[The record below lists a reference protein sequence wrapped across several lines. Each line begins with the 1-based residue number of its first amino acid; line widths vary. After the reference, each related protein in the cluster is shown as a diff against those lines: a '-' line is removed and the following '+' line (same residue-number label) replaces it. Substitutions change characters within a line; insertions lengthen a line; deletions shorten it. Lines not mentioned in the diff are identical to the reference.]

1 MRNAA
6 YARYA
11 FRAPCYSERQV
22 TVKLDYFKKR
32 FLSPLVRNTLL
43 AMLLWTGG
51 VAGSLWWSKLTLQ
64 QQNIALAMTTAR
76 GTVNKDLAFR
86 AWAGAHGG
94 VYVTPDDNTPP
105 NPYLSDIPDRDVVTN
120 TGIRLTL
127 INPAYM
133 LRLVMAENAL
143 LFGSKGHLTSLQ
155 NTNPVN
161 QPDVWEQAAL
171 ESFRQDA
178 EEATTVADIDGKPHL
193 RMIRPIPMEQG
204 CLKCHAHTGVRVGEV
219 RGGISVAIPMEPLY
233 AISRAQDRNIT
244 LFHGA
249 AWLVGMG
256 LIGVVALR
264 SKWES
269 AERGRAV
276 QAIRELSGELTMAE
290 ERERRSLAQDLHDNL
305 GQLLA
310 VVKIKLATLDPGSLK
325 SSIEEIGSLVDQADR
340 TVRMVR
346 QQLSPPI
353 LHSLG
358 LGPALEWLAD
368 ELKRGY
374 GLTVHVDDDSE
385 PKLLDE
391 AGRTMVFRSVR
402 ELLMNVVRHAQVKR
416 ADVTCLVED
425 RRLIVAVSDEG
436 CGFDVAE
443 ILRALPSAGGFGLFS
458 IRERFAS
465 IGGGMDIDS
474 APGEGS
480 TITLTVPLAAAAT

>member
-1 MRNAA
+1 M
-6 YARYA
+6 
-11 FRAPCYSERQV
+11 
-22 TVKLDYFKKR
+22 KLDFFKKR
-32 FLSPLVRNTLL
+32 FLSALVRNTLL
-43 AMLLWTGG
+43 AMLLWTGS

-64 QQNIALAMTTAR
+64 RQNMALAIATAR
-76 GTVNKDLAFR
+76 GTVNKDIAFR

-94 VYVTPDDNTPP
+94 VYVAPDDKTPP
-105 NPYLSDIPDRDVVTN
+105 NPYLADIPDRDVVTN
-120 TGIRLTL
+120 TGKRLTL

-133 LRLVMAENAL
+133 LRLVMGENGH

-155 NTNPVN
+155 LTNPVN
-161 QPDVWEQAAL
+161 QPDAWEQAAL
-171 ESFRQDA
+171 ESFRQNA

-193 RMIRPIPMEQG
+193 RMMRPIPMEQG
-204 CLKCHAHTGVRVGEV
+204 CLKCHADTGLKVGEV
-219 RGGISVAIPMEPLY
+219 RGGISVAIPMEPIY
-233 AISRAQDRNIT
+233 AISRAQDRNIS

-249 AWLVGMG
+249 AWLLGMG
-256 LIGVVALR
+256 LIGLVALR
-264 SKWES
+264 SKRES
-269 AERGRAV
+269 DERGRAV

-310 VVKIKLATLDPGSLK
+310 AVKIKLTTLDPGSLK
-325 SSIEEIGSLVDQADR
+325 SSIEEIGILVDQADR
-340 TVRMVR
+340 TVRTVR

-374 GLTVHVDDDSE
+374 GLTVHVDDGSD

-391 AGRTMVFRSVR
+391 AGRTIVFRSVR
-402 ELLMNVVRHAQVKR
+402 ELLINVVKHAQVTR

-425 RRLIVAVSDEG
+425 CRLIVAVSDEG
-436 CGFDVAE
+436 CGFDVSE
-443 ILRALPSAGGFGLFS
+443 ILRALPSAAGFGLFS

-474 APGEGS
+474 ASGEGS

>member
-1 MRNAA
+1 MR
-6 YARYA
+6 
-11 FRAPCYSERQV
+11 
-22 TVKLDYFKKR
+22 LDFFKKR

-43 AMLLWTGG
+43 AMLLWTGS

-64 QQNIALAMTTAR
+64 RQNVALAMTTAR
-76 GTVNKDLAFR
+76 ASVNKDIAFR
-86 AWAGAHGG
+86 AWASAHGG
-94 VYVTPDDNTPP
+94 IYVTPDGNTPP
-105 NPYLSDIPDRDVVTN
+105 NPYLADIADRDVVTN
-120 TGIRLTL
+120 AGKRLTL

-133 LRLVMAENAL
+133 VRLVMGANEH

-155 NTNPVN
+155 LTNPVN
-161 QPDVWEQAAL
+161 QPDAWERAAL
-171 ESFRQDA
+171 ESFRQNA
-178 EEATTVADIDGKPHL
+178 EEATTIADIDGRPHL
-193 RMIRPIPMEQG
+193 RMMRPISMEQG
-204 CLKCHAHTGVRVGEV
+204 CLKCHADTGVKVGEV
-219 RGGISVAIPMEPLY
+219 RGGMSVAIPMEPFY
-233 AISRAQDRNIT
+233 AISRAQDKNIS

-249 AWLVGMG
+249 AWLLGMG

-269 AERGRAV
+269 AERARAV

-310 VVKIKLATLDPGSLK
+310 AVKIKLATLDPGSLK
-325 SSIEEIGSLVDQADR
+325 SSIVEIGTLVDQADR

-391 AGRTMVFRSVR
+391 AGRTIVFRSVR
-402 ELLMNVVRHAQVKR
+402 ELLINVVRHAQVMR

-425 RRLIVAVSDEG
+425 CRLIVAVSDEG
-436 CGFDVAE
+436 CGFDAAE

-480 TITLTVPLAAAAT
+480 TITLTVPLAAAAI

>member
-1 MRNAA
+1 M
-6 YARYA
+6 
-11 FRAPCYSERQV
+11 
-22 TVKLDYFKKR
+22 KLDYLKKS

-43 AMLLWTGG
+43 AMLFWTGG

-94 VYVTPDDNTPP
+94 IYVEADESTPP
-105 NPYLSDIPDRDVVTN
+105 NPYLSDIPDRDVVTS
-120 TGIRLTL
+120 TGKRLTL

-133 LRLVMAENAL
+133 LRLVMAENAH

-155 NTNPVN
+155 LTNPVN
-161 QPDVWEQAAL
+161 QPDPWERAAL
-171 ESFRQDA
+171 ESFRENA
-178 EEATTVADIDGKPHL
+178 EEESTVADIDGKPHL
-193 RMIRPIPMEQG
+193 RMIRPIKMEQG

-233 AISRAQDRNIT
+233 AISRAQDKNIS

-249 AWLVGMG
+249 AWLLGMG
-256 LIGVVALR
+256 LIGLVSLR
-264 SKWES
+264 SKRES
-269 AERGRAV
+269 AERGRAL

-310 VVKIKLATLDPGSLK
+310 AVKIKLATLDPISPN

-374 GLTVHVDDDSE
+374 GLTVHIDDDSE

-391 AGRTMVFRSVR
+391 AGRTIVFRSVR
-402 ELLMNVVRHAQVKR
+402 ELLINVVRHSTVMR

-436 CGFDVAE
+436 CGFDAAE

-480 TITLTVPLAAAAT
+480 TITLTVPLAAAAR